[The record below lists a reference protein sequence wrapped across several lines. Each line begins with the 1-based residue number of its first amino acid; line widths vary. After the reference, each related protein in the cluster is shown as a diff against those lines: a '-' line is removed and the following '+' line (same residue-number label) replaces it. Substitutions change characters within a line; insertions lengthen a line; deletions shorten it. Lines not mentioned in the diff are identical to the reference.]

1 MFVSAFA
8 TNLILRRLG
17 LKVKMFTARRNWKRA
32 GCEPAPGSFFNFSE
46 AMRTVFCPSNRDLM
60 AQGGKCL
67 IVPHPFLG
75 DLPRAAVGFTAA
87 GAPL

>member
-1 MFVSAFA
+1 M
-8 TNLILRRLG
+8 NLILRRLG

-32 GCEPAPGSFFNFSE
+32 GCEPAPGSSLNFSE

-67 IVPHPFLG
+67 IVPHPFFG
-75 DLPRAAVGFTAA
+75 DLPRAAAGLTAA